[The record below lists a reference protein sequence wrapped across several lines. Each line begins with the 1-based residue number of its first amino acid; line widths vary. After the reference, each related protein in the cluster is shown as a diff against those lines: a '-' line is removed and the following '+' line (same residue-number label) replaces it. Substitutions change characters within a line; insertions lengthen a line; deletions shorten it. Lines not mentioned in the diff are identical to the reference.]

1 MVAVQVRYEDVV
13 YEREVYVISAQL
25 HLCALAAVNHELLVP
40 NLHNLCTRIVSCCRQ
55 CRTAAQYV
63 YLEWFHSSA
72 NLAIRAVKCKRNT
85 VVMI

>member
-40 NLHNLCTRIVSCCRQ
+40 IFTICALALCRVVGNAEPQPSMCISNGSIVRQ
-55 CRTAAQYV
+55 
-63 YLEWFHSSA
+63 
-72 NLAIRAVKCKRNT
+72 I
-85 VVMI
+85 